1 MFLYDM
7 LPNNRQL
14 LLDAQ
19 MREYS
24 GAAAASI
31 YDHSRSHIPLLLH
44 GATITWA
51 ANANGLNYMDF
62 EALTPDWLDA
72 SGVATAA
79 LNFTTGAF
87 TLATWLNLESVGFRY
102 LMDRG
107 LEDADGW
114 SWAIDTDSVLW
125 LETSQAGAHQ
135 HSMSAVGS
143 IPLATWT
150 LVVAV
155 RNGAAV
161 TFYVNGQLS
170 QGTAAT
176 HVNPLTSARE
186 LHIGIADSEAA
197 GFFDGILWRP
207 RIWSGALTAAQT
219 ASIYRTERGMLG
231 V

>member
-1 MFLYDM
+1 MYLYDA
-7 LPNNRQL
+7 LPWNRQL

-24 GAAAASI
+24 GAI
-31 YDHSRSHIPLLLH
+31 TYDHSRTHIPMAFH
-44 GATITWA
+44 GTPTWA
-51 ANANGLNYMDF
+51 MNANRLNYIDF
-62 EALTPDWLDA
+62 EATTPDWLDA

-79 LNFTTGAF
+79 LNFTSGAF
-87 TLATWLNLESVGFRY
+87 TLAAWVNLESVGFRY

-114 SWAIDTDSVLW
+114 SWAIDTDSALW

-135 HSMSAVGS
+135 HSTSAMAA

-150 LVVAV
+150 FAVAV
-155 RNGAAV
+155 RSGAAV
-161 TFYVNGQLS
+161 TFYVNGLPS
-170 QGTAAT
+170 YGTAAT

-186 LHIGIADSEAA
+186 LHIGIMNSEAA
-197 GFFDGILWRP
+197 GFYDGLLWRP
-207 RIWSGALTAAQT
+207 RVWGCALTAAQI
-219 ASIYRTERGMLG
+219 AQIYRVERGMLG

>member
-1 MFLYDM
+1 MYLYDA
-7 LPNNRQL
+7 LPWNRQL

-24 GAAAASI
+24 GAI
-31 YDHSRSHIPLLLH
+31 TYDHSRTHIPMAFH
-44 GATITWA
+44 GTPTWA
-51 ANANGLNYMDF
+51 MNANRLNYIDF
-62 EALTPDWLDA
+62 EATTPDWLDA

-79 LNFTTGAF
+79 LNFTSGAF
-87 TLATWLNLESVGFRY
+87 TLAAWVNLESVGFRY

-114 SWAIDTDSVLW
+114 SWAIDTDSALW

-135 HSMSAVGS
+135 HSTSAMAA

-150 LVVAV
+150 FAVAV
-155 RNGAAV
+155 RSGAAV
-161 TFYVNGQLS
+161 TFYINGLPS
-170 QGTAAT
+170 YGTAAT

-186 LHIGIADSEAA
+186 LHIGINNAEAA
-197 GFFDGILWRP
+197 GWYDGLLWRP
-207 RIWSGALTAAQT
+207 RVWGCALTAAQI
-219 ASIYRTERGMLG
+219 AQIYRVERGMLG